1 MAWAA
6 LQHRIGSES
15 AVTAAAVACRRNIDV
30 DGIYV
35 SRVDARIRRGN
46 YRDVALD
53 TVVRLH

>member
-1 MAWAA
+1 
-6 LQHRIGSES
+6 
-15 AVTAAAVACRRNIDV
+15 VTAAAVACRRNIDV

-35 SRVDARIRRGN
+35 PRVDARIRRGN